1 VTFALSTSISR
12 LLKPCLPCIIYLCN
26 KLRGS
31 EETLLQLLPKLSF
44 KKQFK
49 IGAVDARKSKRK
61 QIKIVL
67 GRRLEL

>member
-12 LLKPCLPCIIYLCN
+12 LLKPCLPSIIYLCN

-49 IGAVDARKSKRK
+49 ICVLMLKNEKGNKLKSFLRE
-61 QIKIVL
+61 
-67 GRRLEL
+67 G